1 MNDNEL
7 KKYSEIQS
15 DTYKDLINKYDILK
29 RTVEKLEKID
39 KILSSELPDIEKL
52 KKIKSEYN
60 DIKITKNE
68 NGRN

>member
-39 KILSSELPDIEKL
+39 KILSSELPDID
-52 KKIKSEYN
+52 KIKRIKEEYN
-60 DIKITKNE
+60 NTKIDKK
-68 NGRN
+68 